1 MTLDEAI
8 IARRSIRSY
17 DMEELA
23 PEIIDGLVDFLSDL
37 TVPDDSI
44 DWNFDILPLDDMCRV
59 VNGIPRLQAP
69 HYLVIRSEKIKNCLQ
84 NAGYIGEMAV
94 LWLTAHGIASC
105 WQSSLEPEKDFEDV
119 LPYITAVAFG
129 HSEEPFRKSAED
141 IKKKKRLSAIAYGD
155 MGFPRKEIMELTWMA
170 PSCMNMEPVRYL
182 VDTHRIHIYR
192 KNNKILKFNQFNYF
206 QCLDVGVAMAH
217 MDVAAR
223 KYGYRVIFE
232 RLVPEPDFRK
242 ELYQA
247 SAHLVRDESAPNADT
262 EESS

>member
-17 DMEELA
+17 QMEELE
-23 PEIIDGLVDFLSDL
+23 PELIDELVDFLSDL
-37 TVPDDSI
+37 NVPDDTI

-59 VNGIPRLQAP
+59 INGIPRLQAP

-94 LWLTAHGIASC
+94 LWLTVHGIASC
-105 WQSSLEPEKDFEDV
+105 WQSTLEVEKDFEDV
-119 LPYITAVAFG
+119 LPFITAVAFG
-129 HSEEPFRKSAED
+129 RSDESFRCSAEE
-141 IKKKKRLSAIAYGD
+141 ISKKKKLSAIAYGD
-155 MGFPRKEIMELTWMA
+155 MKSPRKEIMELVWMA

-192 KNNKILKFNQFNYF
+192 KNNRILKFNQFNYY

-217 MDVAAR
+217 LEIAAK
-223 KYGYRVIFE
+223 KYGYRVAFE
-232 RLVPEPDFRK
+232 RLSPEPDFRK
-242 ELYQA
+242 EIYQA
-247 SAHLVRDESAPNADT
+247 SAYLTKEET
-262 EESS
+262 E

>member
-8 IARRSIRSY
+8 IARKSIRSY
-17 DMEELA
+17 DMEELE
-23 PEIIDGLVDFLSDL
+23 PELIDGLVDFLSEL
-37 TVPDDSI
+37 TVPDDTI
-44 DWNFDILPLDDMCRV
+44 DWNFDILPLDDMCRLL
-59 VNGIPRLQAP
+59 NGVPRLQAP

-94 LWLTAHGIASC
+94 LWLTAQGIASC
-105 WQSSLEPEKDFEDV
+105 WQGSLEAEHDFENV
-119 LPYITAVAFG
+119 LPYISCVAFG
-129 HSEEPFRKSAED
+129 RSQEPFRTSPSE
-141 IKKKKRLSAIAYGD
+141 ISRKKKLSAIAYGD
-155 MGFPRKEIMELTWMA
+155 MASPRREIMELTWMA

-192 KNNKILKFNQFNYF
+192 KNNRILKFNQFNYF

-217 MDVAAR
+217 LEVAAK

-232 RLVPEPDFRK
+232 HLSPEPDFRK

-247 SAHLVRDESAPNADT
+247 SAHLLRDEASEPGA
-262 EESS
+262 

>member
-8 IARRSIRSY
+8 IARKSIRNF
-17 DMEELA
+17 DMDELE
-23 PEIIDGLVDFLSDL
+23 PEIIEDLVDFLSEL

-59 VNGIPRLQAP
+59 VNGVPRLQAP

-94 LWLTAHGIASC
+94 LWLTAHNIASC
-105 WQSSLEPEKDFEDV
+105 WQGSLEAEHDFEDV
-119 LPYITAVAFG
+119 LPYITCVAFG
-129 HSEEPFRKSAED
+129 RSPEPFRSSADE
-141 IKKKKRLSAIAYGD
+141 ITKKKKLSAIAYGD
-155 MGFPRKEIMELTWMA
+155 MGYPRKEIMELTWMA

-182 VDTHRIHIYR
+182 VDTHRIYR
-192 KNNKILKFNQFNYF
+192 KNNRIFKFNQFNYF

-217 MDVAAR
+217 LEVAAK

-232 RLVPEPDFRK
+232 RLSPEPDFRK
-242 ELYQA
+242 EIYQA
-247 SAHLVRDESAPNADT
+247 SAHLIR
-262 EESS
+262 EENT

>member
-17 DMEELA
+17 DMEELE

-129 HSEEPFRKSAED
+129 RSEEPFRKSADE

-155 MGFPRKEIMELTWMA
+155 MGSPRREIMELTWMA

-217 MDVAAR
+217 MEVAAK

-232 RLVPEPDFRK
+232 RLEPEPDFRK

-247 SAHLVRDESAPNADT
+247 SAHLVR
-262 EESS
+262 EEA

>member
-8 IARRSIRSY
+8 IARKSIRNF
-17 DMEELA
+17 DMDELE
-23 PEIIDGLVDFLSDL
+23 PEMIEDLVDFLSEL

-59 VNGIPRLQAP
+59 VNGVPRLQAP

-94 LWLTAHGIASC
+94 LWLTAHNIASC
-105 WQSSLEPEKDFEDV
+105 WQGSLEAEHDFEDV
-119 LPYITAVAFG
+119 LPYITCVAFG
-129 HSEEPFRKSAED
+129 RSPEPFRSSADE
-141 IKKKKRLSAIAYGD
+141 ITKKKKLSAIAYGD
-155 MGFPRKEIMELTWMA
+155 MGSPRKEIMELTWMA

-192 KNNKILKFNQFNYF
+192 KNNRIFKFNQFNYF

-217 MDVAAR
+217 LEVAAK

-232 RLVPEPDFRK
+232 RLSPEPDFRK
-242 ELYQA
+242 EIYQA
-247 SAHLVRDESAPNADT
+247 SAHLIR
-262 EESS
+262 EENT